1 MDERIKVLAD
11 YYGVAAQLVKL
22 CEECGELTTA
32 AAKQIAAPNKI
43 MQDAL
48 LDNLISELADVYV
61 VSEQIKYLLGID
73 ERVQRVADYKIN
85 PPDPP
90 YGSRCSVYEK
100 AAGRKGYRVG
110 GWL

>member
-11 YYGVAAQLVKL
+11 YYGVAAQMVKL

-85 PPDPP
+85 RQIRRMDQDVQ
-90 YGSRCSVYEK
+90 YMKRLREEK
-100 AAGRKGYRVG
+100 GIE
-110 GWL
+110 

>member
-22 CEECGELTTA
+22 CEECEELTTA

-85 PPDPP
+85 RQIRRMDQDVQ
-90 YGSRCSVYEK
+90 YMKRLREEK
-100 AAGRKGYRVG
+100 GIE
-110 GWL
+110 

>member
-85 PPDPP
+85 RQIRRMDQDVQ
-90 YGSRCSVYEK
+90 YMKRL
-100 AAGRKGYRVG
+100 RR
-110 GWL
+110 

>member
-85 PPDPP
+85 RQIRRMDQDVQ
-90 YGSRCSVYEK
+90 YMKRLREEK
-100 AAGRKGYRVG
+100 GIE
-110 GWL
+110 